1 MIRRL
6 FVAAALS
13 ILSLG
18 AAPPL
23 TTIQDVLYKADGK
36 PFNGTLTIAWA
47 SFQAVD
53 NSSVI
58 TQSTVVKVL
67 NGNLHVALVPNT
79 TATPATLYTVTYN
92 SDGFAQFQET
102 WSVPSS
108 LTALHVSDVRT
119 GAATSGGSDAT
130 DTTVITE
137 PSVVGLVADL
147 GARPLAA
154 PGFSPGHVA
163 VINSSGQVDS
173 VVGNPSDCVYVNGA
187 SGPCGSG
194 GGGGSAYNFVD
205 GDSPIGTINGS
216 NASFMLSGIPS
227 PASSLALYRNGV
239 LQKIGLDYTFSG
251 GAIQFLAVSTPQPT
265 DVLLASYRT
274 AISNGTAYP
283 VPQVL
288 CSGSGFASSIAS
300 LTMLGM
306 CSVPAG
312 LLAPGDRLEI
322 HVDYAHVGTAGAAAI
337 SVVWG
342 GTTVLSANGAAIE
355 TMLTGRVD
363 GAIVATG
370 AQVSSQSW
378 GATTAMATGLVN
390 APDSYSNG
398 LLLTFFG
405 SVAAGADTIALQH
418 YSVVRIP

>member
-36 PFNGTLTIAWA
+36 PFNGTLTIAWT

-53 NSSVI
+53 NSSVV

-108 LTALHVSDVRT
+108 LTALHVREVRT
-119 GAATSGGSDAT
+119 GAAASGGADAT

-137 PSVVGLVADL
+137 SSVVGLVADL

-154 PGFSPGHVA
+154 PGLSPGHVA

-194 GGGGSAYNFVD
+194 GGGSAYNFVD
-205 GDSPIGTINGS
+205 GDSPIGTIDGS
-216 NASFMLSGIPS
+216 NASFSLNGIPD
-227 PASSLALYRNGV
+227 PASSLTVYRNGV
-239 LQKIGLDYTFSG
+239 LQKLGFDYTFSSG
-251 GAIQFLAVSTPQPT
+251 TIQFLTASTPQPT

-274 AISNGTAYP
+274 NGSGAISYP
-283 VPQVL
+283 APQVL
-288 CSGSGFASSIAS
+288 CSGSGFSTSIAS

-312 LLAPGDRLEI
+312 LLAPGDRLAV
-322 HVDYAHVGTAGAAAI
+322 HADYAHVGTAGAAAI

-342 GTTVLSANGAAIE
+342 GTTVLSAGAAATE
-355 TMLTGRVD
+355 TLLTGRVD

-378 GATTAMATGLVN
+378 GATTAMATGVVN

-405 SVAAGADTIALQH
+405 SVAASAATIALQH
-418 YSVVRIP
+418 FSVVRIP